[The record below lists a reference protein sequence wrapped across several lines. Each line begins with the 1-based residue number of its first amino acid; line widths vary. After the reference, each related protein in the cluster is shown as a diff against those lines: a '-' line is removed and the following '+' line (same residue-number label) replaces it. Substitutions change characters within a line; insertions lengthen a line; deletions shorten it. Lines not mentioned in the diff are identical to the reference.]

1 MCNTSS
7 RGCSILCPGQAG
19 VNYALRVEREL
30 HALAG
35 GAWDGSGSSAHRAAW
50 ALRVR
55 GPCAAYPRLRGQWR
69 RLVCL

>member
-1 MCNTSS
+1 MYVNTSGKTFS
-7 RGCSILCPGQAG
+7 RPCPGQAG

-35 GAWDGSGSSAHRAAW
+35 GAWDGPGSSAHRTAW

-55 GPCAAYPRLRGQWR
+55 RPCAST
-69 RLVCL
+69 